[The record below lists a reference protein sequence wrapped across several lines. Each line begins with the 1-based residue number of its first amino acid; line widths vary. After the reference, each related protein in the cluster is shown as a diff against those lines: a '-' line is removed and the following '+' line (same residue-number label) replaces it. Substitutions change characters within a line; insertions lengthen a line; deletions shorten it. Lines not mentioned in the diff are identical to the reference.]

1 MQNEI
6 EVVQNQNW
14 LINFWNNGDFLS
26 HGVLIIL
33 LVMSILSWMQIILKL
48 SHFVNRNKA
57 RAVVK
62 EFWHTNTID
71 QALALLTR
79 KLGAAH
85 IYTNLAKNSISAAN
99 SFDSK
104 DHKGINKNFDRPEF
118 ISSVIRQRINESA
131 TRLESGMTILASIGS
146 VAPFVGL
153 FGTVYGIHKALVNI
167 SINGTPS
174 LGVISGP
181 IGESLIMTA
190 FGLFVAIPAVLS
202 YNSFIRS
209 NSLEMIEI
217 NAFANDLQS
226 YLNVGTISPAS
237 DSE

>member
-1 MQNEI
+1 MQNE
-6 EVVQNQNW
+6 NW
-14 LINFWNNGDFLS
+14 LINFWNNGDALS

-33 LVMSILSWMQIILKL
+33 LLMSVLSWMQIILKL
-48 SHFVNRNKA
+48 SYFINRGKT
-57 RAVVK
+57 RAVIK
-62 EFWHTNTID
+62 EFWHANTID
-71 QALALLTR
+71 QAVAVLYK
-79 KLGAAH
+79 KLGANN
-85 IYTNLAKNSISAAN
+85 IYTNLAKNSIKAAN

-131 TRLESGMTILASIGS
+131 SRLESGMTILASIGS

-167 SINGTPS
+167 SFAGAAS
-174 LGVISGP
+174 LEVISGP

-209 NSLEMIEI
+209 NNLEMIDI

-226 YLNVGTISPAS
+226 YLNVGTISPS
-237 DSE
+237 NTE